1 MPYTVSEKI
10 ILSHLLEG
18 ELKRGSP
25 ILLRIDQTLTQDLT
39 GILVAQFLDA
49 VGPERLGVEQI
60 CIYAD
65 HKTVETD
72 AESADDHRFLK
83 TTAEH
88 FGAVFSKNG
97 NGICHFLQCQRF
109 AAPGKTL
116 LGSDSHTPTSGA
128 LGMLAI
134 GSGGLTVAKSCL
146 GMGFRMTMPKILN
159 VRLKGALRPG
169 VSSKDAALE
178 LLRRLSVKGGRG
190 YILEFTGEGVR
201 SLSVSQ
207 RQTLCNM
214 SIETGAYTGLFP
226 SDENTRLFL
235 RAQQREE
242 DYIPISADD
251 GAFYDDELTLDL
263 SLLEPL
269 VAKPSMPDNV
279 APVRE
284 TDVRPNSVFIGSC
297 TNGSYQDIAR
307 AAQILQGRKVHP
319 DIDLTVGPGSR
330 QVLRQLLDTG
340 VLSVLLDAG
349 ARILEC
355 SCGPCIGIG
364 QVPPHRGVTVRT
376 SNRNFPGRS
385 GTKDASVYLVS
396 PETAAATAVMGRLTD
411 PRELLPEPYM
421 PVEEPASAPVEDS
434 ALLRPA
440 NPRGRR
446 DKPIL
451 RGPGISELP
460 VRGPLRDQIEGVIG
474 IKTGDGVTTDDIIP
488 STPET
493 NQVNANIP
501 RLAES
506 TFLYLDP
513 DYPAR
518 ARAAGCSAIVG
529 GENYGQGSSR
539 ESAALLPMFLG
550 VELVLARSYARI
562 HRENLINYGI
572 LPLTF
577 ARPED
582 YAALQ
587 QGERFV
593 LRDVL
598 QGLERGQLLLELPD
612 KAEAIPVLLD
622 ANAYEKRVLRLG
634 GALNE
639 LKQNMQGG
647 KKET

>member
-49 VGPERLGVEQI
+49 VGPERLGVERM

-88 FGAVFSKNG
+88 YGAIFSKNG

-251 GAFYDDELTLDL
+251 GAIYDDELTLDL

-460 VRGPLRDQIEGVIG
+460 VRGPLRDRIEGVIG

-634 GALNE
+634 GALND

>member
-49 VGPERLGVEQI
+49 VGPERLGVEQM

-88 FGAVFSKNG
+88 YGAIFSKNG

-251 GAFYDDELTLDL
+251 AAIYDDELTLDL
-263 SLLEPL
+263 SRLEPL

-460 VRGPLRDQIEGVIG
+460 VRGPLRDRIEGVIG

-647 KKET
+647 KKGT

>member
-49 VGPERLGVEQI
+49 VGPERLGVEQM

-88 FGAVFSKNG
+88 YGAIFSKNG

-251 GAFYDDELTLDL
+251 GAIYDDELTLDL

-460 VRGPLRDQIEGVIG
+460 VRGPLRDRIEGVIG

-634 GALNE
+634 GALND

-647 KKET
+647 KKGT

>member
-49 VGPERLGVEQI
+49 VGPERLGVEQM

-88 FGAVFSKNG
+88 YGAIFSKNG

-159 VRLKGALRPG
+159 VRLKGVLRPG

-242 DYIPISADD
+242 DYIQISADD
-251 GAFYDDELTLDL
+251 GAIYDDELTLDL

-446 DKPIL
+446 DKPIF

-460 VRGPLRDQIEGVIG
+460 VRGPLRDRIEGVIG

>member
-49 VGPERLGVEQI
+49 VGPERLGVEQM

-88 FGAVFSKNG
+88 YGAIFSKNG

-159 VRLKGALRPG
+159 VRLKGVLRPG

-242 DYIPISADD
+242 DYIQISADD
-251 GAFYDDELTLDL
+251 GAIYDDELTLDL

-460 VRGPLRDQIEGVIG
+460 VRGPLRDRIEGVIG

>member
-49 VGPERLGVEQI
+49 VGPERLGVEQM

-88 FGAVFSKNG
+88 YGAIFSKNG

-460 VRGPLRDQIEGVIG
+460 VRGPLRDRIEGVIG

-634 GALNE
+634 GALND

>member
-10 ILSHLLEG
+10 IRSHLLEG
-18 ELKRGSP
+18 TLERGSP

-39 GILVAQFLDA
+39 GILVWRFLDA
-49 VGPERLGVEQI
+49 VGPERLGVERM
-60 CIYAD
+60 CVYAD

-88 FGAVFSKNG
+88 YGAIFSKNG

-134 GSGGLTVAKSCL
+134 GSGGLTVAESTL
-146 GMGFRMTMPKILN
+146 GMGFRMSMPRIMN
-159 VRLKGALRPG
+159 IRLRGALRPG
-169 VSSKDAALE
+169 CAAKDAALE
-178 LLRRLSVKGGRG
+178 MLRRLRVSGGRG
-190 YILEFTGEGVR
+190 YILEFTGEGVGG
-201 SLSVSQ
+201 LSVSQ

-214 SIETGAYTGLFP
+214 SIETGAYTGIFP
-226 SDENTRLFL
+226 SDENTRAFL

-242 DYIPISADD
+242 DYIPLQADE
-251 GAFYDDELTLDL
+251 GAVYDEELELDL
-263 SLLEPL
+263 SMLEPL
-269 VAKPSMPDNV
+269 VARPSMPDNV

-284 TDVRPNSVFIGSC
+284 TELRPDSVFIGSC
-297 TNGSYQDIAR
+297 TNGSFQDIAR
-307 AAQILQGRKVHP
+307 AAQILRGRKVHP

-340 VLSVLLDAG
+340 VLQVLLDAG

-364 QVPPHRGVTVRT
+364 QVPPHQGVTVRT

-385 GTKDASVYLVS
+385 GSKDASVYLVS
-396 PETAAATAVMGRLTD
+396 PETAAATAVTGRLTD
-411 PRELLPEPYM
+411 PRELLPEPFE
-421 PVEEPASAPVEDS
+421 PVEEPLSAPVDDS
-434 ALLRPA
+434 ALLRPSD
-440 NPRGRR
+440 PRGRR
-446 DKPIL
+446 DRPIL

-460 VRGPLRDQIEGVIG
+460 TRGPLRDRIEGVIG
-474 IKTGDGVTTDDIIP
+474 IITGDGVTTDDIIP

-493 NQVNANIP
+493 NRVNADIP
-501 RLAES
+501 RLAEH

-513 DYPAR
+513 GYAAR

-577 ARPED
+577 ARQED
-582 YAALQ
+582 AALLR

-593 LRDVL
+593 LRNVL
-598 QGLERGQLLLELPD
+598 QGLERGELLLEQPD
-612 KAEAIPVLLD
+612 RDLAIPARLD
-622 ANAYEKRVLRLG
+622 ANEYEKRVLRLG
-634 GALNE
+634 GALND
-639 LKQNMQGG
+639 LKQKAQGG
-647 KKET
+647 KKTT

>member
-49 VGPERLGVEQI
+49 VGPERLGVEQM

-88 FGAVFSKNG
+88 YGAIFSKNG

-134 GSGGLTVAKSCL
+134 ASGGLTVAKSCL

-460 VRGPLRDQIEGVIG
+460 VRGPLRDRIEGVIG

-634 GALNE
+634 GALND

>member
-49 VGPERLGVEQI
+49 VGPERLGVEQM

-88 FGAVFSKNG
+88 YGAIFSKNG

-251 GAFYDDELTLDL
+251 GAIYDDELTLDL

-307 AAQILQGRKVHP
+307 AAQILQGRKVHR

-411 PRELLPEPYM
+411 PRELLPEPHM

-460 VRGPLRDQIEGVIG
+460 VRGPLRDRIEGVIG

-598 QGLERGQLLLELPD
+598 QGLELGQLLLELPD

>member
-1 MPYTVSEKI
+1 
-10 ILSHLLEG
+10 
-18 ELKRGSP
+18 
-25 ILLRIDQTLTQDLT
+25 
-39 GILVAQFLDA
+39 
-49 VGPERLGVEQI
+49 
-60 CIYAD
+60 
-65 HKTVETD
+65 
-72 AESADDHRFLK
+72 
-83 TTAEH
+83 
-88 FGAVFSKNG
+88 
-97 NGICHFLQCQRF
+97 
-109 AAPGKTL
+109 
-116 LGSDSHTPTSGA
+116 
-128 LGMLAI
+128 
-134 GSGGLTVAKSCL
+134 
-146 GMGFRMTMPKILN
+146 
-159 VRLKGALRPG
+159 
-169 VSSKDAALE
+169 
-178 LLRRLSVKGGRG
+178 
-190 YILEFTGEGVR
+190 
-201 SLSVSQ
+201 
-207 RQTLCNM
+207 
-214 SIETGAYTGLFP
+214 
-226 SDENTRLFL
+226 
-235 RAQQREE
+235 
-242 DYIPISADD
+242 
-251 GAFYDDELTLDL
+251 
-263 SLLEPL
+263 
-269 VAKPSMPDNV
+269 
-279 APVRE
+279 
-284 TDVRPNSVFIGSC
+284 
-297 TNGSYQDIAR
+297 
-307 AAQILQGRKVHP
+307 
-319 DIDLTVGPGSR
+319 
-330 QVLRQLLDTG
+330 
-340 VLSVLLDAG
+340 
-349 ARILEC
+349 
-355 SCGPCIGIG
+355 
-364 QVPPHRGVTVRT
+364 VTVRT

-385 GTKDASVYLVS
+385 GTKDSSVYLVS

-460 VRGPLRDQIEGVIG
+460 VRGPLRDRIEGVIG

-550 VELVLARSYARI
+550 VELVLAKSYARI

-634 GALNE
+634 GALND

-647 KKET
+647 KKGT

>member
-49 VGPERLGVEQI
+49 VGPERLGVEQM

-88 FGAVFSKNG
+88 YGAIFSKNG

-251 GAFYDDELTLDL
+251 AAIYDDELTLDL
-263 SLLEPL
+263 SRLEPL

-460 VRGPLRDQIEGVIG
+460 VRGPLRDRIEGVIG

-634 GALNE
+634 GALND

>member
-49 VGPERLGVEQI
+49 VGPERLGVKQM

-88 FGAVFSKNG
+88 YGAIFSKNG

-251 GAFYDDELTLDL
+251 GAIYDDELTLDL

-460 VRGPLRDQIEGVIG
+460 VRGPLRDRIEGVIG

-634 GALNE
+634 GALND

>member
-49 VGPERLGVEQI
+49 VGPERLGVEQM

-88 FGAVFSKNG
+88 YGAIFSKNG

-446 DKPIL
+446 DKPIF

-460 VRGPLRDQIEGVIG
+460 VRGPLRDRIEGVIG

-634 GALNE
+634 GALND

-647 KKET
+647 KKGT

>member
-49 VGPERLGVEQI
+49 VGPERLGVEQM

-88 FGAVFSKNG
+88 YGAIFSKNG

-159 VRLKGALRPG
+159 VRLKGVLRPG

-251 GAFYDDELTLDL
+251 GAIYDDELTLDL

-460 VRGPLRDQIEGVIG
+460 VRGPLRDRIEGVIG

>member
-88 FGAVFSKNG
+88 YGAIFSKNG

-460 VRGPLRDQIEGVIG
+460 VRGPLRDRIEGVIG

>member
-49 VGPERLGVEQI
+49 VGPERLGVEQM

-88 FGAVFSKNG
+88 YGAIFSKNG

-251 GAFYDDELTLDL
+251 GAIYDDELTLDL

-460 VRGPLRDQIEGVIG
+460 VRGPLRDRIEGVIG

-634 GALNE
+634 GALND

>member
-49 VGPERLGVEQI
+49 VGPERLGVEQM

-88 FGAVFSKNG
+88 YGAIFSKNG

-190 YILEFTGEGVR
+190 YILEFTGEGIR
-201 SLSVSQ
+201 NLSVSQ

-251 GAFYDDELTLDL
+251 GAIYDDELTLDL
-263 SLLEPL
+263 RLLEPL

-340 VLSVLLDAG
+340 VLSALLDAG

-421 PVEEPASAPVEDS
+421 PVEEPVSAPVEDS

-460 VRGPLRDQIEGVIG
+460 VRGPLRDRIEGIIG

-634 GALNE
+634 GALND

-647 KKET
+647 KKGT